1 MTEAMKR
8 FLELN
13 ELMEREMQA
22 QRQEANAA
30 KNELV
35 AQTYLMRKRINKDL
49 LELDKLGVGEIET
62 NIDINL
68 PSVMNVYNH
77 VYVCLKLNND
87 KHPAVL
93 GYAYRFGFMGHDI
106 YSVYALNDRCAPD
119 VLLYLYEH
127 WPEIMAC
134 AEERIMQKIVEKRE
148 AECAR
153 LELEIKTR
161 DELLAKIKSAFEDE

>member
-22 QRQEANAA
+22 QRQEAKAA
-30 KNELV
+30 EDELA
-35 AQTYLMRKRINKDL
+35 AQTRPMRERIDKDL
-49 LELDKLGVGEIET
+49 LELDKLGVGEIAT
-62 NIDINL
+62 DVKLDFVGVHNCDTVIAL
-68 PSVMNVYNH
+68 R
-77 VYVCLKLNND
+77 LNND
-87 KHPAVL
+87 GLPAIL
-93 GYAYRFGFMGHDI
+93 ERAYSYRVPACNTYD
-106 YSVYALNDRCAPD
+106 VYHTSDGCAPD

-134 AEERIMQKIVEKRE
+134 AEERIMKKIVEKRE

-153 LELEIKTR
+153 LEREIKTQG
-161 DELLAKIKSAFEDE
+161 ELLAKIKSGLEDK